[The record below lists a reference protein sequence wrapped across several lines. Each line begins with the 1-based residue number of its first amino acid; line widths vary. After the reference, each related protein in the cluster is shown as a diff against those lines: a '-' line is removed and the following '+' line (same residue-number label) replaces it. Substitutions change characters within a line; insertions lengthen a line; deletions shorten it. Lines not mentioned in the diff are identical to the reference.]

1 MDNPEKSSV
10 EKLEDGLKKFWKDY
24 GYSRPIRGIH
34 TEVVIEPKFFMG
46 GQLNPQLADLLVSVY
61 LSQTTKDDLRNGRV
75 TVQKGV
81 LLIKD
86 KSGKLI
92 AEVRNQKM
100 IREFTSRFGA

>member
-1 MDNPEKSSV
+1 MDKQERNPV
-10 EKLEDGLKKFWKDY
+10 EKLEEGLQKFWREY

-61 LSQTTKDDLRNGRV
+61 LSQTTKEDLRNGRV
-75 TVQKGV
+75 TIQKGV
-81 LLIKD
+81 MMIKD
-86 KSGKLI
+86 KKGKLV

-100 IREFTSRFGA
+100 IREFTSRFGF